1 MAKCR
6 CCDRRIGSEPRQ
18 PCSWKNSLQKSCSQC
33 CPTRIWLLHTEIW
46 CYGWWA
52 KASDVAP
59 YPIRL
64 REVRPTPEQ
73 LEELNSF
80 KILSNPDS
88 PISIQGLKEELPQFL
103 ALAADINAEN
113 FGIESILPFF
123 QSHTEE
129 IPIWGRFA
137 SVLAAQQMNSAA
149 VERVFSFLKQAFKET
164 QETSL
169 SDYVEAVVIQRYNN
183 RDEFHV

>member
-1 MAKCR
+1 MPLKNHAR
-6 CCDRRIGSEPRQ
+6 SVVQ
-18 PCSWKNSLQKSCSQC
+18 PGFDYFTQKFDVIDGELKHQM
-33 CPTRIWLLHTEIW
+33 LLLKLARL
-46 CYGWWA
+46 CN
-52 KASDVAP
+52 
-59 YPIRL
+59 PIRL
-64 REVRPTPEQ
+64 REVCPTPEQ